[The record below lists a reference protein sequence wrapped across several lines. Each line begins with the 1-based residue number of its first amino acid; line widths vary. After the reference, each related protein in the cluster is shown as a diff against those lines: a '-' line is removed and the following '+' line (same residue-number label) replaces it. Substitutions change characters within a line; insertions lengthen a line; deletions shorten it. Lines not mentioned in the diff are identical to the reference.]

1 MNKNKIGY
9 LSLYETETPD
19 SYVGTFLVTD
29 EYGLPLE
36 FKCTHAIKP
45 TAIQKALYG
54 EQLKPFVSINLCG
67 LPLLNSLQNK
77 PDLIITNQNFILGIR
92 ASINTP
98 TIFIRRAGETL
109 NISSEDGETQKERI
123 ESEVGDFQ
131 PVVMA
136 CHTDYK
142 NESQQVKQM
151 ANQLFA
157 NFDIIEPFER
167 MQKSVEILG
176 RNDAKFK

>member
-1 MNKNKIGY
+1 MNKIGY
-9 LSLYETETPD
+9 LSLYETEITD
-19 SYVGTFLVTD
+19 SFVGTFLVTN

-54 EQLKPFVSINLCG
+54 DQLKPFISINLCG
-67 LPLLNSLQNK
+67 IPLLNSLQNK
-77 PDLIITNQNFILGIR
+77 PDLIITNHNFILAIR
-92 ASINTP
+92 LSINTP
-98 TIFIRRAGETL
+98 TIYIRHAGETL
-109 NISSEDGETQKERI
+109 NISSADEETPKERI
-123 ESEVGDFQ
+123 ESEVKDFK
-131 PVVMA
+131 PIIIA
-136 CHTDYK
+136 CHPDYK
-142 NESQQVKQM
+142 NENQQVKQI
-151 ANQLFA
+151 ANQIFA